1 MVAWGLAAG
10 VVGRVWLSGL
20 LTILLF
26 RISPHDVTT
35 FLVVAV
41 VLTMVALV
49 AASVPTL
56 RAARLEPIEALRGE
70 ACNKTPIGTGRWS
83 AFIRLTKHCATTR
96 E

>member
-10 VVGRVWLSGL
+10 VVGGVWLSGL
-20 LTILLF
+20 LTTLLF

-35 FLVVAV
+35 FLVVPV

-56 RAARLEPIEALRGE
+56 RAARLEPTEALRGE
-70 ACNKTPIGTGRWS
+70 
-83 AFIRLTKHCATTR
+83 
-96 E
+96 